1 MSIKQ
6 KLFTGFGF
14 LILLCV
20 LQGGFA
26 LKEANVLGQLT
37 KTTYDKYLMT
47 INFSRSAESNFLK
60 ADVMLMTAL
69 RAPKTLKNP
78 ETLENF
84 TEASEAVVE
93 DLDVVRERTVKKRS
107 LDQINKVLALNTAW
121 TKTATAELTALAGD
135 NKTHA
140 NIEELEKELDR
151 LSKAMFTELD
161 LLIEYTSEDGYV
173 FSQSAQKQVDGAIL
187 LTIIAAGSVA
197 VLGLLI
203 AGLLGFSISRPLN
216 KIRDTMV
223 VLSGG
228 DKSVEIPGVDRKDEV
243 GEMARTLGH
252 FKDNLIKAEELENQA
267 GLERQEKRK
276 QIAEQERLERE
287 RAEREAAEIEEENQK
302 RKDRGEIR
310 TKMIAEFDEHIVQ
323 VIDVLGTASNKMQA
337 SAKSMTE
344 SANQTNLQ
352 ATAVAAAADVATGN
366 VQTVASAA
374 EELSASIEE
383 INRQVKQSN
392 DISQNAV
399 TQAKQTNEKVEGLA
413 AAAQKIGEVVNL
425 INDIASQTN
434 LLALNATIEAARAGD
449 AGKGFAV
456 VASEVKSLA
465 TQTGKAT
472 EEIDAQITSMQSA
485 TGEAVQAIQEIG
497 STISEIGEIAESV
510 ASAVTEQGSA
520 THEIASAVQQAAT
533 GTQEVSSNI
542 ASVTE
547 AAGQS
552 LKTSDELRE
561 VVDDMT
567 KQSQVLREVVDSFL
581 EGIRAA

>member
-26 LKEANVLGQLT
+26 LKEVNELGQLT

-47 INFSRSAESNFLK
+47 INFSRSAQSTFLK

-69 RAPKTLKNP
+69 RAPKTLKNS

-84 TEASEAVVE
+84 VETAESVAE

-107 LDQINKVLALNTAW
+107 LDQITKVLTLNAAW
-121 TKTATAELTALAGD
+121 TKTATAELTALSGD

-140 NIEELEKELDR
+140 NIEELEKSLDK
-151 LSKAMFTELD
+151 LSKSLFTELD
-161 LLIEYTSEDGYV
+161 LLIEYASEDGYV
-173 FSQSAQKQVDGAIL
+173 FSQTAQKQVDREIL

-223 VLSGG
+223 VLAEG

-252 FKDNLIKAEELENQA
+252 FKDSLLKAEQAEDEARREREDKRRLEAQREQKEHEAEQMAQA
-267 GLERQEKRK
+267 ERKRQE
-276 QIAEQERLERE
+276 
-287 RAEREAAEIEEENQK
+287 EETLANAK
-302 RKDRGEIR
+302 RKDEII
-310 TKMIAEFDEHIVQ
+310 TQFDEHIVQ
-323 VIDVLGTASNKMQA
+323 VIDVLGSASTKMQA
-337 SAKSMTE
+337 SAQSMSE
-344 SANQTNLQ
+344 SADQTNAQ
-352 ATAVAAAADVATGN
+352 ATAVAAAADTATGN

-383 INRQVKQSN
+383 INRQVKQRN
-392 DISQNAV
+392 QIAQNAV

-413 AAAQKIGEVVNL
+413 AEAQKIGDVVSL

-472 EEIDAQITSMQSA
+472 EEIDSQITAMQSA

-497 STISEIGEIAESV
+497 ETISEIGEITNSV
-510 ASAVTEQGSA
+510 ATAVTEQGSA

-542 ASVTE
+542 TSVTE

-552 LKTSDELRE
+552 LKTSDELRD
-561 VVDDMT
+561 VVNEMT

-581 EGIRAA
+581 EDIQAA

>member
-14 LILLCV
+14 LILLCI

-26 LKEANVLGQLT
+26 LKEANELGQLA
-37 KTTYDKYLMT
+37 KTTYDKSLMT
-47 INFSRSAESNFLK
+47 INFSRSAESSFLK
-60 ADVMLMTAL
+60 ADILLLAAL
-69 RAPKTLKNP
+69 RSPKSLKNP
-78 ETLENF
+78 ETLEKF
-84 TEASEAVVE
+84 VEASEAVAE
-93 DLDVVRERTVKKRS
+93 ELDVVKERSVKKRS
-107 LDQINKVLALNTAW
+107 LDQINKVLALNVAW
-121 TKTATAELTALAGD
+121 TKTATAELEALAGN
-135 NKTHA
+135 NKNHA
-140 NIEELEKELDR
+140 EIAQLEKTLKAQSE
-151 LSKAMFTELD
+151 AMFAALD
-161 LLIEYTSEDGYV
+161 LLIEYASEDGYV
-173 FSQSAQKQVDGAIL
+173 FSQSAQAQVDRAIL
-187 LTIIAAGSVA
+187 LTIIAAGA
-197 VLGLLI
+197 VTIFGLLI
-203 AGLLGFSISRPLN
+203 AGLLGFGISRPLG

-223 VLSGG
+223 VLDEG

-243 GEMARTLGH
+243 GEMARALGH

-267 GLERQEKRK
+267 SRERQEKRD
-276 QIAEQERLERE
+276 QIAKQERLDRE
-287 RAEREAAEIEEENQK
+287 RNEREAAEQAKE
-302 RKDRGEIR
+302 
-310 TKMIAEFDEHIVQ
+310 AERRRLHSEQRDQLISQFDEQIVQ
-323 VIDVLGTASNKMQA
+323 VIDILGTASTKMQS
-337 SAKSMTE
+337 SAQTMSE
-344 SANQTNLQ
+344 SANQTNAQ
-352 ATAVAAAADVATGN
+352 ATAVAAAADTATGN

-392 DISQNAV
+392 QIAQGAV
-399 TQAKQTNEKVEGLA
+399 TQAEKTNEKVEGLA
-413 AAAQKIGEVVNL
+413 AAAQKIGDVVNL

-472 EEIDAQITSMQSA
+472 EEIDSQISSMQAA

-497 STISEIGEIAESV
+497 STIGEIGEITTSV
-510 ASAVTEQGSA
+510 ASAVTEQGAA

-542 ASVTE
+542 ASVTG
-547 AAGQS
+547 AAGES
-552 LKTSDELRE
+552 LKTSEELLD
-561 VVDDMT
+561 VVNDIT
-567 KQSQVLREVVDSFL
+567 KQSQVLREAADEFL

>member
-6 KLFTGFGF
+6 KLYTWFGV

-26 LKEANVLGQLT
+26 LKEANELGQLA
-37 KTTYDKYLMT
+37 KTTYDKSLMT
-47 INFSRSAESNFLK
+47 INFSRSAESSFLK
-60 ADVMLMTAL
+60 ADVLLLAAL
-69 RAPKTLKNP
+69 RSPKKLKDP
-78 ETLENF
+78 ETLEKF
-84 TEASEAVVE
+84 VEISEAVAE
-93 DLDVVRERTVKKRS
+93 DLEVVKERSVKKRS
-107 LDQINKVLALNTAW
+107 LDQINKVLALNAAW
-121 TKTATAELTALAGD
+121 TKTAVAELEALSGN
-135 NKTHA
+135 NKTPDEIA
-140 NIEELEKELDR
+140 KLEATLK
-151 LSKAMFTELD
+151 SQSQAIFTALD
-161 LLIEYTSEDGYV
+161 LLIEYASEDGYV
-173 FSQSAQKQVDGAIL
+173 FSQSAQTQVDRAIL
-187 LTIIAAGSVA
+187 LTIIAAGA
-197 VLGLLI
+197 VTVFGLVI
-203 AGLLGFSISRPLN
+203 ASLLGFGISRPLS

-223 VLSGG
+223 VLADG

-243 GEMARTLGH
+243 GEMARALGH
-252 FKDNLIKAEELENQA
+252 FKDNLIKAEEMEDEA
-267 GLERQEKRK
+267 RREREEKR
-276 QIAEQERLERE
+276 RLEAQRE
-287 RAEREAAEIEEENQK
+287 QKEREAEQMAEAERKRQEEETRANAK
-302 RKDRGEIR
+302 RKDEII
-310 TKMIAEFDEHIVQ
+310 TQFDQHIVQ
-323 VIDVLGTASNKMQA
+323 VIDVLGSASTKMQA
-337 SAKSMTE
+337 SAQSMSE
-344 SANQTNLQ
+344 SADQTNSQ
-352 ATAVAAAADVATGN
+352 ATAVAAAADTATGN

-392 DISQNAV
+392 QIAQNAV

-413 AAAQKIGEVVNL
+413 AAAQKIGDVVSL

-472 EEIDAQITSMQSA
+472 EEIDSQITTMQAA

-497 STISEIGEIAESV
+497 ETIGEIGEITTSV
-510 ASAVTEQGSA
+510 ATAVTEQGAA
-520 THEIASAVQQAAT
+520 THEIASAVQRAAT

-542 ASVTE
+542 TSVTE

-561 VVDDMT
+561 VVNDMT

-581 EGIRAA
+581 EDIQAA